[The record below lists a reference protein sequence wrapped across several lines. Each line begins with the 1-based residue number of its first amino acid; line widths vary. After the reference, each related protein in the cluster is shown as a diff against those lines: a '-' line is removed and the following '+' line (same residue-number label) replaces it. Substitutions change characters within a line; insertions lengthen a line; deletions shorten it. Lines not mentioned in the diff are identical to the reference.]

1 MTPVEIVAGLLLA
14 VGGFFLVSAAI
25 GVLRFPDVYT
35 RLHAS
40 GVGDTLGAG
49 LVLAG
54 LLVITSFG
62 EHGWVPELLEGHGWH
77 GAEHGVINS
86 FKLISILFFMWVS
99 GTTACHALAKAA
111 WLAGVEP
118 WQAERDD
125 ADRGGEEVA
134 P

>member
-14 VGGFFLVSAAI
+14 AGGFFLVTGAV
-25 GVLRFPDVYT
+25 GVLRFPDIYT
-35 RLHAS
+35 RLHAA

-54 LLVITSFG
+54 LLVLTTAG
-62 EHGWVPELLEGHGWH
+62 EHGWATELLAGHGWH
-77 GAEHGVINS
+77 GAEHGIVTS
-86 FKLISILFFMWVS
+86 FKLVSILFFMWVS

-111 WLAGVEP
+111 YLAGVPP
-118 WQAERDD
+118 WT
-125 ADRGGEEVA
+125 ADGEASESVEEVA